1 MRVRFVPDNTKIDFF
16 RYMRFWL
23 AVSLVGVIGS
33 LVSLAVLGLN
43 YGVDF
48 RGGTLIMAATPQE
61 QDVGQFRALLDGL
74 GVGEVGVT
82 SASDTAGAGR
92 NVVMIRIGVTGDN
105 PDSQRAV
112 ITEVQ
117 NTLNAAFPGINYL
130 QIDSVGAKV
139 SDELVRDGIVAVLLS
154 VLGIMFYIWLR
165 FEWQFGLGA
174 AASLL
179 HDAVVVVGMFSLFQ
193 LQFDLTIVAAVLT
206 VIGFSINDT
215 VVVFDRV
222 REVLR
227 KYKKK
232 PLREVLNLA
241 FNETLSRTVMTVM
254 TTMLA
259 LLAILFFGGPTVEG
273 FAIAVIFGILI
284 GTYSSIY
291 VASAV
296 VLYFGVK
303 RDWGTKATGGAG
315 TTFSEENA

>member
-1 MRVRFVPDNTKIDFF
+1 MRIRFVPDVTNIDFF
-16 RYMRFWL
+16 KYMRFWL
-23 AVSLVGVIGS
+23 AVSLLGMIGS
-33 LVSLAVLGLN
+33 FVSLAVLGLN

-48 RGGTLIMAATPQE
+48 KGGTLIMAATPE
-61 QDVGQFRALLDGL
+61 QHEVAQFRQLLDGL

-82 SASDTAGAGR
+82 SASDTTGAGR
-92 NVVMIRIGVTGDN
+92 NVVMMRIGVTGEN

-112 ITEVQ
+112 IEKVQ
-117 NTLNAAFPGINYL
+117 SALTAGFPGITYL
-130 QIDSVGAKV
+130 QVDSVGAKV
-139 SDELVRDGIVAVLLS
+139 SDELVRDGVIAVLLS
-154 VLGIMFYIWLR
+154 VVGIMFYIWLR

-179 HDAVVVVGMFSLFQ
+179 HDAIVVVGMFSLLQ
-193 LQFDLTIVAAVLT
+193 LEFDLTIVAAVLT

-227 KYKKK
+227 KYKKM
-232 PLREVLNLA
+232 PLKDVLNLA

-254 TTMLA
+254 TTMIA
-259 LLAILFFGGPTVEG
+259 LVAILLFGGPTVNG
-273 FAIAVIFGILI
+273 FAIAVIFGIVI

-291 VASAV
+291 VASSV

-303 RDWGTKATGGAG
+303 RDWATKETGGG
-315 TTFSEENA
+315 TRLGEGKA